1 MDFNFYYLP
10 KPFVSFLAFLGLILI
25 VKVLNYLFLNLRSY
39 IIFKQPHRDILEH
52 RLFVLQE
59 ENKALKEKI
68 SSLEEENS
76 QIISSILAKI
86 NQ

>member
-10 KPFVSFLAFLGLILI
+10 KLFVSFLTFLGLILI
-25 VKVLNYLFLNLRSY
+25 VKILNYIFLNIKSY
-39 IIFKQPHRDILEH
+39 ILFKQPYRNVLEH
-52 RLFVLQE
+52 RFFVLQE
-59 ENKALKEKI
+59 ENKALKQKI
-68 SSLEEENS
+68 ASLEEENS